1 LLGEG
6 SASAD
11 TDHDGRESETEQDRD
26 GGELGA
32 GGAARACELRGG
44 CGWSGRR
51 VDGTVWRGRDA
62 RARSERRY
70 GRVPLSDSIYTEL
83 CKKASDR
90 PRRDLREVMELECD
104 EEAEQTVSEHYR
116 PTARRE
122 QTGGWALI
130 RHEPVTGREWSTAVG
145 TSDRG
150 SHRRGWRTEP
160 EG

>member
-1 LLGEG
+1 M
-6 SASAD
+6 SASPRLSKIATAANWARVVLPVRASCVEVVAGVAD
-11 TDHDGRESETEQDRD
+11 GLTARFGEDATRE
-26 GGELGA
+26 
-32 GGAARACELRGG
+32 RAVNE
-44 CGWSGRR
+44 
-51 VDGTVWRGRDA
+51 GTAVF
-62 RARSERRY
+62 
-70 GRVPLSDSIYTEL
+70 PLSDSIYTEL

-130 RHEPVTGREWSTAVG
+130 RHEPVTGRGLSTAVG